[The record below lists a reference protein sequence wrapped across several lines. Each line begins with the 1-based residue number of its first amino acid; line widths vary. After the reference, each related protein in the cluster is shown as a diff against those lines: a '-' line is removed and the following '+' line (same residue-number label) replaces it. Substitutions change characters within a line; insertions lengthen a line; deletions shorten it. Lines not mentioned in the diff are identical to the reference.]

1 MTRIHRHLAALG
13 ALTLAALPARAQ
25 ERPRD
30 DDRFTA
36 RLDTT
41 VTLDRDGTVDLSLVS
56 GEIIVGA
63 GSGNSVRVRAWS
75 ERGILQFSASPLR
88 VSLQVR
94 SRRGRMGETRY
105 EVTVPVGTRLLLRAV
120 SGDITASGV
129 KGEIEAGSVSGDLE
143 IADGA
148 GEVELETVSGD
159 VRAERLSARVR
170 ARSVSGDLTLR
181 GVEGELEVETVSGA
195 LRLSGIRSKVLRTET
210 VSGELEYEGT
220 LEADGRYD
228 FQSHSGDMRLSVPA
242 NAGATMRLETFSGS
256 VESDFTMTMQPGGQA
271 SDRPKRMEFSFGHG
285 RARITAETF
294 SGDIRIER
302 AGGGRAP

>member
-1 MTRIHRHLAALG
+1 MTRILRDLAALG
-13 ALTLAALPARAQ
+13 ALALAALPARAQ
-25 ERPRD
+25 ERSRD
-30 DDRFTA
+30 DDRVTS

-41 VTLDRDGTVDLSLVS
+41 VTLDRNGTVDLSLVS
-56 GEIIVGA
+56 GEIVVGA
-63 GSGNSVRVRAWS
+63 GSGNTVRVRAWS
-75 ERGILQFSASPLR
+75 ERGILQFSASPAR

-94 SRRGRMGETRY
+94 SQRGRMGDTRY
-105 EVTVPVGTRLLLRAV
+105 EVTAPVGARLLLRSV

-170 ARSVSGDLTLR
+170 ASSVSGDVFLR
-181 GVEGELEVETVSGA
+181 GVEGELEIETVSGEM
-195 LRLSGIRSKVLRTET
+195 RLSGIRSKMLRTET
-210 VSGELEYEGT
+210 VSGELEYEGS
-220 LEADGRYD
+220 LDADGRYD

-242 NAGATMRLETFSGS
+242 NAGGTVRLETFSGS
-256 VESDFTMTMQPGGQA
+256 VESDFPMIMQPSGHG
-271 SDRPKRMEFSFGHG
+271 SGRPKRMEFSFGHG

-294 SGDIRIER
+294 SGDILIER
-302 AGGGRAP
+302 AGGGRTP